1 MKFKNK
7 YNISKEFE
15 DIFTFDS
22 EEDEIMHDAQMLMYK
37 FLEEIEKSYANGPK
51 FKKKYLADALG
62 KSQSFISQL
71 YSGDKLISF
80 PLLAK
85 VQKAFNISF
94 DIKVNPNTVDYNESA
109 ERVSI
114 PKSYDEPDGYWIWK
128 TKKPDYS
135 KFDDCCTPDDSTDTN
150 LIAV

>member
-1 MKFKNK
+1 MKFKDK

-22 EEDEIMHDAQMLMYK
+22 EEEEIMHDAQMLMYK

-71 YSGDKLISF
+71 YSGDKLISL

-85 VQKAFNISF
+85 IQKALNINF
-94 DIKVNPNTVDYNESA
+94 EIKAFHNAFDYNKTTQGLKL
-109 ERVSI
+109 
-114 PKSYDEPDGYWIWK
+114 PKMYEEPEGHWVWK
-128 TKKPDYS
+128 TKKPDYL
-135 KFDDCCTPDDSTDTN
+135 KFDDCCTPNDSLNTN